1 MLHLVLAAL
10 VVGAPTDGD
19 RDGDKKAAAPAATE
33 TAQTASP
40 IFRTGIAPSAA
51 AFEAGR
57 AEANRIAA
65 ALGSD
70 ETITNDTYAF
80 GRPQE
85 GTFLKLWTSYA
96 WGQIEEMYG
105 ADGEE
110 DTPYTIT
117 RRIPFDRNGDGAV
130 SDGETI
136 TVAAPGTVT
145 TQRFIAGAQINP
157 LDFRQFK
164 LGVGAQG
171 IFGQNE
177 VETGDDAPAGFEFD
191 SFDSGFAL
199 QSVKV
204 FGVIEGKTLGLHG
217 GYVFDLGTENE
228 RDATGNFTAASNSAE
243 QDAWFAGA
251 SFDLPADWVRIF
263 GGIDYYGLQ
272 EANAAN
278 DGVQTIIN
286 GLASGLD
293 GATGNTPRQFE
304 DVAVDGGND
313 LIFFNFG
320 LGFQLSFFELGASAI
335 LRTQLQRTAAAD
347 ELYAYDVFP
356 RAAPASGQQYA
367 LGLYGTDALLG
378 ENSPILGD
386 DGRLGSAQRAAYPTG
401 GHHGSIVPYLIV
413 RPPNLPVALS
423 VRGAVTNQFGDYG
436 FSVGGANDF
445 VTREGFTVALSYG
458 F

>member
-19 RDGDKKAAAPAATE
+19 RDGDKKAAAPAAAE

-40 IFRTGIAPSAA
+40 IFRTGVAPTASAL
-51 AFEAGR
+51 EAGQ
-57 AEANRIAA
+57 AESLRIRTM
-65 ALGSD
+65 LGSD
-70 ETITNDTYAF
+70 ETVTNDTYAF

-110 DTPYTIT
+110 NVDYVVTGRDATGIT
-117 RRIPFDRNGDGAV
+117 YVVPA
-130 SDGETI
+130 
-136 TVAAPGTVT
+136 TVT
-145 TQRFIAGAQINP
+145 TQRFLAGAQINP

-171 IFGQNE
+171 IFAQNAISIND
-177 VETGDDAPAGFEFD
+177 GPNLSLAQD
-191 SFDSGFAL
+191 FDSGFAL

-204 FGVIEGKTLGLHG
+204 FGVMEGKTLGIHG
-217 GYVFDLGTENE
+217 GYVFDLGEE
-228 RDATGNFTAASNSAE
+228 SLRDAAGNFTSAANSAE

-263 GGIDYYGLQ
+263 GGIDYYGMQ
-272 EANAAN
+272 EANSNN

-293 GATGNTPRQFE
+293 QATGNTPRQFN
-304 DVAVDGGND
+304 DSAVREGND

-320 LGFQLSFFELGASAI
+320 LGFQLSFFEIGASAI
-335 LRTQLQRTAAAD
+335 LRTQLERSAAAD
-347 ELYAYDVFP
+347 EIYASSIFP
-356 RAAPASGQQYA
+356 SSTGAAAPTPAQNAATIFGSQLNPALPAGTSQTTPLPSG
-367 LGLYGTDALLG
+367 
-378 ENSPILGD
+378 S
-386 DGRLGSAQRAAYPTG
+386 
-401 GHHGSIVPYLIV
+401 HHGSLVPYLIV

-436 FSVGGANDF
+436 FSLGGANDF

>member
-19 RDGDKKAAAPAATE
+19 RDGDKKAAAPAAAE

-40 IFRTGIAPSAA
+40 IFRTGVAPSAA
-51 AFEAGR
+51 AFEAGQ
-57 AEANRIAA
+57 AESGRIAA
-65 ALGSD
+65 VLGAD

-96 WGQIEEMYG
+96 WGQIEEMYDAAG
-105 ADGEE
+105 NESV
-110 DTPYTIT
+110 PYTIT
-117 RRIPFDRNGDGAV
+117 NTQLVDADGDGTP
-130 SDGETI
+130 ETP
-136 TVAAPGTVT
+136 VVLAAPAAVT
-145 TQRFIAGAQINP
+145 TQRFLAGAQINP

-171 IFGQNE
+171 IFAQNQ
-177 VETGDDAPAGFEFD
+177 VEPGDGATIQFD
-191 SFDSGFAL
+191 EFDSGFAL

-217 GYVFDLGTENE
+217 GYVFDLGPEAE
-228 RDATGNFTAASNSAE
+228 RDATNNFTGATNSYE

-272 EANAAN
+272 EGNSVN

-286 GLASGLD
+286 GV
-293 GATGNTPRQFE
+293 TGNSSIA
-304 DVAVDGGND
+304 DVAVDEGND

-320 LGFQLSFFELGASAI
+320 LGFQLSFFEVGASAI

-347 ELYAYDVFP
+347 ELYAAAVFP
-356 RAAPASGQQYA
+356 GALSADYQTQVRQRFAS
-367 LGLYGTDALLG
+367 T
-378 ENSPILGD
+378 P
-386 DGRLGSAQRAAYPTG
+386 YPTG
-401 GHHGSIVPYLIV
+401 GHQGSIVPYLIV

>member
-19 RDGDKKAAAPAATE
+19 RDGDKKAAASAAAE

-40 IFRTGIAPSAA
+40 IFRTGAVPTAA
-51 AFEAGR
+51 AFEAGQ
-57 AEANRIAA
+57 AESGRIAA
-65 ALGSD
+65 VLGAD
-70 ETITNDTYAF
+70 ETVTNDTYAF

-105 ADGEE
+105 PDGGE
-110 DTPYTIT
+110 DRPYTIT
-117 RRIPFDRNGDGAV
+117 QRVDPGNGQFL
-130 SDGETI
+130 
-136 TVAAPGTVT
+136 TVATPAVVT

-164 LGVGAQG
+164 IGGGAQG
-171 IFGQNE
+171 IFAQNE
-177 VETGDDAPAGFEFD
+177 VSSADGASGLADFE

-204 FGVIEGKTLGLHG
+204 FGVVEGKTLGIHG
-217 GYVFDLGTENE
+217 GYVFDLGDESA
-228 RDATGNFTAASNSAE
+228 RDDNGNFTSAANSFE

-272 EANAAN
+272 EANSDN

-286 GLASGLD
+286 AV
-293 GATGNTPRQFE
+293 TGNPTLPNE
-304 DVAVDGGND
+304 PVDGGND

-320 LGFQLSFFELGASAI
+320 LGFQLSFFEVGASAI
-335 LRTQLQRTAAAD
+335 LRTQLQRTGASD
-347 ELYAYDVFP
+347 ELYAEDVFP
-356 RAAPASGQQYA
+356 TAVTADYA
-367 LGLYGTDALLG
+367 QNVGTGFATT
-378 ENSPILGD
+378 P
-386 DGRLGSAQRAAYPTG
+386 YPTG

-413 RPPNLPVALS
+413 RPPSLPVALS

-436 FSVGGANDF
+436 FSVGGANEF

>member
-10 VVGAPTDGD
+10 VVGTPTDGD
-19 RDGDKKAAAPAATE
+19 RDGDKKAAAQAAPTTSE
-33 TAQTASP
+33 AAQTASP
-40 IFRTGIAPSAA
+40 IFRTGVAPSAV
-51 AFEAGR
+51 AFEAGQ
-57 AEANRIAA
+57 AESLRIAS

-96 WGQIEEMYG
+96 WGQIEEMYDAAG
-105 ADGEE
+105 NESI
-110 DTPYTIT
+110 PYTIVT
-117 RRIPFDRNGDGAV
+117 VETVDFDGDGNPDDLDD
-130 SDGETI
+130 DGAPNSFATATE
-136 TVAAPGTVT
+136 AAVT

-171 IFGQNE
+171 IFGMNE
-177 VETGDDAPAGFEFD
+177 VEPVTNDAGVG

-217 GYVFDLGTENE
+217 GYVFDLGPEEE
-228 RDATGNFTAASNSAE
+228 RDQFRNFTAAPNSAE
-243 QDAWFAGA
+243 QDAWFVGG
-251 SFDLPADWVRIF
+251 SFDLPTDWVRLF
-263 GGIDYYGLQ
+263 GGIDYYRLQ
-272 EANAAN
+272 EANAPN
-278 DGVQTIIN
+278 DGAQSLIYIAN
-286 GLASGLD
+286 RRPDLIASS
-293 GATGNTPRQFE
+293 PQ
-304 DVAVDGGND
+304 AVDEGND

-320 LGFQLSFFELGASAI
+320 MGFQLSFFEIGASAI

-347 ELYAYDVFP
+347 ELYAN
-356 RAAPASGQQYA
+356 
-367 LGLYGTDALLG
+367 ALLPG
-378 ENSPILGD
+378 DFEASPAGIGSYLNTVYGVGPDGVSGTED
-386 DGRLGSAQRAAYPTG
+386 DVTGNADTAAYPSG

-423 VRGAVTNQFGDYG
+423 VRGAVTNQYGDYG
-436 FSVGGANDF
+436 FSLGGANDF